1 MTEIVPA
8 IDIIDGRCVRLTQG
22 DYGEKKV
29 YDASPLDM
37 ALRYADCGVKRI
49 HMVDLDGA
57 KASEP
62 RNLKVLEQA
71 ASKSGLE
78 IEWGGGI
85 ALTEALGSTFD
96 AGATQAIIGSVA
108 ALKPDLFKLWLA
120 TYGPERILLG
130 SDVRE
135 GVVAVK
141 GWLEKTE
148 LTIQKQIEMF
158 LADGLKYV
166 ICTDI
171 SRDGMLKG
179 PSFDLY
185 SSLMKDFPSI
195 VFTASGGMSSMTDI
209 EKLAAVGMPK
219 AIVGKAIYE
228 NRITFED
235 IRKWQLQNA

>member
-8 IDIIDGRCVRLTQG
+8 IDIIDGRCVRLTKG
-22 DYGEKKV
+22 DYGAKKV

-37 ALRYADCGVKRI
+37 ALRYADCGVGRI

-57 KASEP
+57 KAGGP
-62 RNLKVLEQA
+62 RNLRSLEQA

-85 ALTEALGSTFD
+85 ASSDALDSVFN

-108 ALKPDLFKLWLA
+108 ALRPELFRQWLA
-120 TYGPERILLG
+120 DCGAEKILLG
-130 SDVRE
+130 SDVR
-135 GVVAVK
+135 GGLVAVK
-141 GWLEKTE
+141 GWQEDTA
-148 LTIQKQIEMF
+148 LTIQDQIRMF
-158 LADGLKYV
+158 LPDDLKYV

-171 SRDGMLKG
+171 SRDGMLQG
-179 PSFDLY
+179 PAVDLY
-185 SSLMKDFPSI
+185 TSLMKDFPSI
-195 VFTASGGMSSMTDI
+195 VFTASGGVSSMADI
-209 EKLAAVGMPK
+209 EALAAVGMPK

-228 NRITFED
+228 NRITLED